1 MGKSSHD
8 DGPSAAVGNV
18 VVQDERESRPVAGS
32 SGARTVVVA
41 AVVFAAV
48 AVAALTWAKW
58 WPYAGK
64 IAHALTTRSFEG
76 TSALTG
82 GARLPPAPSWHAAWS
97 FTATYFRSVWP
108 ALVAALLIAAAI
120 EALVPRGW
128 LARQFARGP
137 RRLGGS
143 AAGGLVSLPSM
154 MCTCCTAPITST
166 LRRRGAPPASALAY
180 WIGNPT
186 LNPAVL
192 VFLAVAL
199 PWQWFGVRVVGG
211 VLLVFGVTA
220 LVARLEDGRSV
231 RSPEFERA
239 PAEESLSPSA
249 AVRRFGTALGR
260 MLLIL
265 VPEYAVVVLLVGA
278 VRGWLFPLETGPVP
292 LAVVLFALAGSLF
305 VVPTAGEIPII
316 HGLLA
321 LGIGAAPVGALLI
334 TLPALSLPSLLM
346 VGRSFS
352 PRTLVAVFAAVVAL
366 GVASGTVLVTL

>member
-1 MGKSSHD
+1 ME
-8 DGPSAAVGNV
+8 NV
-18 VVQDERESRPVAGS
+18 VTQEERESRPVAGR
-32 SGARTVVVA
+32 SGMRTVVVA
-41 AVVFAAV
+41 AAVFAAV
-48 AVAALTWAKW
+48 VVTALTWAKW
-58 WPYAGK
+58 WPYVGK
-64 IAHALTTRSFEG
+64 TAHALTTGSFGG
-76 TSALTG
+76 TSVLTD
-82 GARLPPAPSWHAAWS
+82 GARFPPAPSWHAARS
-97 FTATYFRSVWP
+97 FTVAYFRSVWP

-166 LRRRGAPPASALAY
+166 LRRSGVPPASALAY

-220 LVARLEDGRSV
+220 LVARLESGTA
-231 RSPEFERA
+231 RSPELERA
-239 PAEESLSPSA
+239 PEEESLSPSA
-249 AVRRFGTALGR
+249 AIRRFGTALAR

-278 VRGWLFPLETGPVP
+278 VRGWLFPLETGPVS
-292 LAVVLFALAGSLF
+292 LAVVVFALAGSLF

-316 HGLLA
+316 HGMLA

-346 VGRSFS
+346 VGRSFA

-366 GVASGTVLVTL
+366 GVASGTALATL